1 MDSGFGQMEVS
12 GLAGQIGNLENRLLE
27 EIMTTLSFGGERT
40 VEFGIM
46 FKSLTAEEFYVNMT
60 LQINLFYIYMFVPHI
75 HFKQHEVQGR
85 KNKRAGFFFVFKAD
99 RGLQTKVW

>member
-1 MDSGFGQMEVS
+1 MDDGFGQMQVS

-46 FKSLTAEEFYVNMT
+46 FKNLLTEEFYVNMT
-60 LQINLFYIYMFVPHI
+60 LQINLFTFTCLCLTYIIRIIIKSNFI
-75 HFKQHEVQGR
+75 VQEFILIPSSR
-85 KNKRAGFFFVFKAD
+85 
-99 RGLQTKVW
+99 L